1 MQTFMIDAFKNYLH
15 GRMVLLTVLISAV
28 VMIFYSEGTYQQSVK
43 KLDGLVAVIG
53 SRAKILE
60 LTKNLLDVETGQRD
74 YLLTGR
80 EEYLAPYYQ
89 ALGPIRELF
98 EGLAVQYSEQDAI
111 NPLIL
116 KLQER
121 VVTRLSVIEATLRL
135 KQLGQLD
142 VATKLALTG
151 SGKEQV
157 DEIYLLSK
165 ALLEH
170 GTISVTESRQDI
182 DDALLLQ
189 RGGVMALTALST
201 LGLLLYM
208 RHMAVVDQLQ
218 REHNRILQAERD
230 QLEDLVSKRTH
241 ALTGLAQHLQ
251 TAREDE
257 RGKLARNLHDE
268 LGALLT
274 AAKLDAARLKPRLV
288 GAAPDAHERLDHLV
302 QSLNACIAMGRGIIE
317 DLRPS
322 TLSNLGLVAAL
333 EILAREFTQNTGVA
347 VRCALTSVRL
357 AASAELVVYR
367 LVQEAITNITK
378 YAKAQQVWVEL
389 AAQDGLVRVTVRDDG
404 LGFDTGTQPASAYGL
419 VGMHYRIEAERGQLC
434 VLSAPGKGT
443 NIQAFLP
450 ESESA

>member
-1 MQTFMIDAFKNYLH
+1 MQAFMIDALKNHLH
-15 GRMVLLTVLISAV
+15 GRMVLLIVLISAV

-60 LTKNLLDVETGQRD
+60 LTKNILDVETGQRN

-80 EEYLAPYYQ
+80 EEYLAPYDQ

-98 EGLAVQYSEQDAI
+98 EELNAQYSEQEATR
-111 NPLIL
+111 PLIHN
-116 KLQER
+116 LQQR
-121 VVTRLSVIEATLRL
+121 VVARLSVIEETIRL
-135 KQLGQLD
+135 KRLGNTD
-142 VATKLALTG
+142 VATELMRSG

-157 DEIYLLSK
+157 DEIYRLSNE
-165 ALLEH
+165 LLEH

-189 RGGVMALTALST
+189 RGGVIVLTVLST
-201 LGLLLYM
+201 LGLLLYL
-208 RHMAVVDQLQ
+208 RHVAVVDQLQ
-218 REHNRILQAERD
+218 RQHNRILQTERD
-230 QLEDLVSKRTH
+230 QLEALVVKRTR

-257 RGKLARNLHDE
+257 RSKLARNLHDE

-333 EILAREFTQNTGVA
+333 EILAREFTQNTGV
-347 VRCALTSVRL
+347 VVHCALTPVRL
-357 AASAELVVYR
+357 TVSAELVVYR

-404 LGFDTGTQPASAYGL
+404 LGFDTDTQPASAYGL
-419 VGMHYRIEAERGQLC
+419 VGMHYRIEAERGQLS
-434 VLSAPGKGT
+434 VLSAPGQGT
-443 NIQAFLP
+443 TIQAFLP
-450 ESESA
+450 EAV

>member
-15 GRMVLLTVLISAV
+15 RRMVLLIVLSSAV

-43 KLDGLVAVIG
+43 KLDGLVDVIG

-60 LTKNLLDVETGQRD
+60 LTKYLLDVETGQRD

-80 EEYLAPYYQ
+80 EEYLAPYNQ

-98 EGLAVQYSEQDAI
+98 EGLNAQYSEQETTQ
-111 NPLIL
+111 PLIHN
-116 KLQER
+116 LQQR
-121 VVTRLSVIEATLRL
+121 VVARLSLIEESIRL
-135 KQLGQLD
+135 KRLGNTDLETEL
-142 VATKLALTG
+142 VRMG
-151 SGKEQV
+151 IGKEWV
-157 DEIYLLSK
+157 DEIYRLSK

-170 GTISVTESRQDI
+170 GTISVTESRQNI

-189 RGGVMALTALST
+189 RGGVMILTALST
-201 LGLLLYM
+201 LGLLLYL
-208 RHMAVVDQLQ
+208 HHVSVVDQLQ
-218 REHNRILQAERD
+218 REHHRTLQTERD
-230 QLEDLVSKRTH
+230 QLEALVTKRTH

-257 RGKLARNLHDE
+257 RSKLARNLHDE

-288 GAAPDAHERLDHLV
+288 GAAPDANERLDHLV

-347 VRCALTSVRL
+347 VHCALTPVRL
-357 AASAELVVYR
+357 AVSAELVVYR

-378 YAKAQQVWVEL
+378 YAKAQQVWVEM
-389 AAQDGLVRVTVRDDG
+389 AAQDGRVRVTVRDDG
-404 LGFDTGTQPASAYGL
+404 LGFDTGAQPASAYGL
-419 VGMHYRIEAERGQLC
+419 VGMHYRIEAEQGQLS
-434 VLSAPGKGT
+434 VLSAPGQGT
-443 NIQAFLP
+443 TIQAFLP
-450 ESESA
+450 ESA

>member
-15 GRMVLLTVLISAV
+15 RRMVLLIVLSSAV

-43 KLDGLVAVIG
+43 KLDGLVDVIG

-60 LTKNLLDVETGQRD
+60 LTKYLLDVETGQRD

-80 EEYLAPYYQ
+80 EEYLAPYNQ

-98 EGLAVQYSEQDAI
+98 EGLNAQYSEQETTQ
-111 NPLIL
+111 PLIHN
-116 KLQER
+116 LQQR
-121 VVTRLSVIEATLRL
+121 VVARLSLIEESIRL
-135 KQLGQLD
+135 KRLGNTDLETEL
-142 VATKLALTG
+142 VRMG
-151 SGKEQV
+151 IGKEWV
-157 DEIYLLSK
+157 DEIYRLSK

-170 GTISVTESRQDI
+170 GTISVTESRKNI

-189 RGGVMALTALST
+189 RGGVMILTALST
-201 LGLLLYM
+201 LGLLLYL
-208 RHMAVVDQLQ
+208 HHVSVVDQLQ
-218 REHNRILQAERD
+218 REHHRTLQTERD
-230 QLEDLVSKRTH
+230 QLEALVTKRTH

-257 RGKLARNLHDE
+257 RSKLARNLHDE

-288 GAAPDAHERLDHLV
+288 GAAPDANERLDHLV

-347 VRCALTSVRL
+347 VHCALTPVRL
-357 AASAELVVYR
+357 AVSAELVVYR

-378 YAKAQQVWVEL
+378 YAKAQQVWVEM
-389 AAQDGLVRVTVRDDG
+389 AAQDGRVRVTVRDDG
-404 LGFDTGTQPASAYGL
+404 LGFDTGAQPASAYGL
-419 VGMHYRIEAERGQLC
+419 VGMHYRIEAEQGQLS
-434 VLSAPGKGT
+434 VLSAPGQGT
-443 NIQAFLP
+443 TIQAFLP
-450 ESESA
+450 ESA